1 MVDAAKATERRVR
14 AQQAKDFLI
23 SQIVEEAERENV
35 PLSEVERKML
45 YFTETEETLPDIYE
59 VNAQFESEYDDS
71 EYEEKIAGLLRN
83 AFRRNREE
91 SVEGERRWKQ
101 AIADLDKEDHYLLVM
116 VDQSLQSDSD
126 SLQSGSDFWTVVMW
140 SGGIIVCLFA
150 TVATWDYLRE
160 KGWIPSWIPNIP
172 FTLSIIGVIALW
184 FVVKLAKIGA
194 LGEVIK
200 DLFEGVLNS
209 FPFTLIRKR
218 KQG

>member
-1 MVDAAKATERRVR
+1 MSWLYPQRIRLFLAKFSPAAVSLGRSHMVDAAKATERRVR

-23 SQIVEEAERENV
+23 SQIVGEAERENV

-45 YFTETEETLPDIYE
+45 YFTETEETLSDIYE
-59 VNAQFESEYDDS
+59 VNAH
-71 EYEEKIAGLLRN
+71 
-83 AFRRNREE
+83 
-91 SVEGERRWKQ
+91 VEGERRWKQ
-101 AIADLDKEDHYLLVM
+101 AIADLRKEDHYLLVM
-116 VDQSLQSDSD
+116 VDQSLE
-126 SLQSGSDFWTVVMW
+126 SGGDFWTVVMW
-140 SGGIIVCLFA
+140 SSGITICLFA
-150 TVATWDYLRE
+150 TIVLWDYLRE

-200 DLFEGVLNS
+200 DLFEGVLNT

>member
-71 EYEEKIAGLLRN
+71 EYEKKIAGLLRN
-83 AFRRNREE
+83 AFRRNRKE

-101 AIADLDKEDHYLLVM
+101 AIADLRKEDHYLLVM
-116 VDQSLQSDSD
+116 VDQSLE
-126 SLQSGSDFWTVVMW
+126 SGGDFWTVVMW
-140 SGGIIVCLFA
+140 SSGITICLFA
-150 TVATWDYLRE
+150 TIVLWDYLRE

-200 DLFEGVLNS
+200 DLFEGVLNT